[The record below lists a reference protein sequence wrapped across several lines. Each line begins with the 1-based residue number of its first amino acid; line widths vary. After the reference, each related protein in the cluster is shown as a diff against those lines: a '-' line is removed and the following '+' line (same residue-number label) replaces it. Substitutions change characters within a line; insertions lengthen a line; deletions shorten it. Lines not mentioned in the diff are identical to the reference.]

1 MKRSPIP
8 DLPTLR
14 AHYEA
19 MAEALE
25 QARFEELASMT
36 EEQAQ
41 RRMRSLELFDPASVP
56 ARESSGL
63 VEQQRL
69 FARLRAK

>member
-1 MKRSPIP
+1 MSRSPTP

-14 AHYEA
+14 AHYQA

-25 QARFEELASMT
+25 QARFEELATLT
-36 EEQAQ
+36 EEEAQ
-41 RRMRSLELFDPASVP
+41 RRMLALELFEPAAMP
-56 ARESSGL
+56 PRESSGL
-63 VEQQRL
+63 IEQQRL